1 MSESQT
7 HLRPKR
13 FWRYK
18 TPTVIQMEN
27 AECGPACLSIL
38 LASFGRFV
46 PLEQLR
52 LDSGVSRDGSNA
64 LNLIQC
70 GQKYG
75 LDGKGLRLGLSEVYE
90 RKEACILFW
99 DYNHFVVLEGFA
111 KNGVFINDPAFGP
124 RRITYNEFDK
134 GYTGVFLVVSLLRN

>member
-75 LDGKGLRLGLSEVYE
+75 LDGK
-90 RKEACILFW
+90 
-99 DYNHFVVLEGFA
+99 
-111 KNGVFINDPAFGP
+111 
-124 RRITYNEFDK
+124 
-134 GYTGVFLVVSLLRN
+134 